1 MGRHGRALM
10 MEVSKPPD
18 LREEPCL
25 PRHPCLTAAVL
36 DKPFPLSAAVSE
48 TPMNPRTVTASRSSF
63 GTWGPSSL
71 ALRKTLFEMINAA
84 RPRSPLDPRAGLS
97 GGTPDSAVPGSS
109 CRVLS
114 FVFVSYGFARRS
126 VVAFATQRCLPAVE
140 LGRVGDSSGP
150 SKGGRSTT
158 RPHRVRA

>member
-63 GTWGPSSL
+63 
-71 ALRKTLFEMINAA
+71 
-84 RPRSPLDPRAGLS
+84 
-97 GGTPDSAVPGSS
+97 GTPDSAVPGSS